1 MNKISKK
8 KKIIIAII
16 TIAIILCI
24 IGIILGFFGA
34 LSKGY
39 HHFYG

>member
-8 KKIIIAII
+8 KKIIIAIVV
-16 TIAIILCI
+16 IATVLSI